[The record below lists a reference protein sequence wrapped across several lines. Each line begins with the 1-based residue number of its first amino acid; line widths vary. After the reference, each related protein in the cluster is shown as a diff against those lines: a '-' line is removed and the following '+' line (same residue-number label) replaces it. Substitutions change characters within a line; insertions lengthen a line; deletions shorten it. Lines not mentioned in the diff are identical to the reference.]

1 MALIT
6 CPECSNKV
14 SSRATSCPQCGF
26 PLAQAQAPDL
36 AAILCSG
43 TWLAD
48 SGTLVDAQLIAKFS
62 PNGTFQG
69 QTRPDQNRVVGVQLV
84 AQTNFRG
91 TWQVSGPQ
99 LFIEFPLTMSS
110 GPAMTQIAM
119 QFTRMSETSLSG
131 VDEFR
136 RPWEWQQVEQQSA
149 ASRTEHDGATYSKKQ
164 ELQGQILQKLA
175 EMRLQALKAVANN
188 LKDEEASEDKPEPK
202 AGRRRKTAGN

>member
-6 CPECSNKV
+6 CPECSKKV
-14 SSRATSCPQCGF
+14 SNQAASCPQCGF
-26 PLAQAQAPDL
+26 PLAQSQAPDV

-69 QTRPDQNRVVGVQLV
+69 QTRPDPNRIVGMQLV
-84 AQTNFRG
+84 AQANFRG

-99 LFIEFPLTMSS
+99 LFIEFPLTMAS

-119 QFTRMSETSLSG
+119 QFTRISETALSG

-136 RPWEWQQVEQQSA
+136 RPWEWQQVEQRSA
-149 ASRTEHDGATYSKKQ
+149 ASRA
-164 ELQGQILQKLA
+164 
-175 EMRLQALKAVANN
+175 
-188 LKDEEASEDKPEPK
+188 
-202 AGRRRKTAGN
+202 RR